1 MFPSGLSNHSGRRC
15 GPQHST
21 ATVPASLFLETN
33 MYKPFDLTG
42 KVALVT
48 GGNGGIGLGMAEALA
63 ASGADVVPRGTNEAK
78 NESAVKALKAHGK
91 RVAARKVNV
100 AKENEVIEGM
110 KAAIADI
117 GGGAPTAEVT
127 TDLLRKVN
135 AGNTEG
141 VMWTFREAAKH
152 MIDRA
157 KDGDANGSL
166 VVVASTAGIEGAA
179 RNSAYGASKGAVMS
193 MARALAV
200 ELARYG
206 VRVNSIAPGWIA
218 TDMTAGAQSN
228 PTFNEKVIPR
238 VPMRRWGQ
246 PEDFGGIAVYLASDA
261 SAYHTGETFII
272 DGGYTM

>member
-1 MFPSGLSNHSGRRC
+1 
-15 GPQHST
+15 
-21 ATVPASLFLETN
+21 

-63 ASGADVVPRGTNEAK
+63 ASGADVVIWGTNEAK
-78 NESAVKALKAHGK
+78 NEAAVTALKAHGK
-91 RVAARKVNV
+91 RVSARKVNV
-100 AKENEVIEGM
+100 ANESEVVEGM
-110 KAAIADI
+110 KAAIAEFGRLDCVVANAGI
-117 GGGAPTAEVT
+117 GGSSPIADMT
-127 TDLLRKVN
+127 TELFRKVN
-135 AGNTEG
+135 AVNTEG
-141 VMWTFREAAKH
+141 VMWTFREAARH

-218 TDMTAGAQSN
+218 TDMTAGAQSS
-228 PTFNEKVIPR
+228 PVFQEKVIPR
-238 VPMRRWGQ
+238 VPARRWGQ

-261 SAYHTGETFII
+261 SSYHTGETFII
-272 DGGYTM
+272 DGGYTKF